1 MELIEG
7 PFKYWCY
14 YLIVLLCVYIMG
26 LITLPWYLSLLYYL
40 TDGSYPKDADGSI
53 ARRIRYRANL
63 LMINDDGVLV
73 EKKTGREL
81 LHEGNALQ
89 KIIDIHNEGHQGITN
104 TLDKVTR
111 NYLVHEGRSLV
122 TSVVKGCDT
131 CQFRARIKNVRT
143 NPGVVFKTTKDPFV
157 LVGIDAIGPLQSTTK
172 GNKYILTGIDY
183 LTRWPVAVAV
193 PDIDEVTTGEFLFS
207 IVKDWGVPRY
217 ILSDR
222 GANFISTYV
231 HEFLKQLGCKNIMTT
246 SYRPQ
251 CNGMCERLNQSLV
264 SVLAKVARDSEDISE
279 WDKYVDTALM
289 VIRTTRNA
297 ATGFTPSFLMFGYEL
312 RTPAV
317 WVAPRIDF
325 VIGEEEEE
333 VRDRVLLVEKK
344 LAEVR
349 EIARVRSDERKKK
362 AKERY
367 DGRVFFRK
375 KFELGDQVLLKDVVP
390 KSKFAD
396 KWLGP
401 FRVLKVNQ
409 NGTYLLTG
417 KNSLRLKHAVN
428 GDLLKPYNN
437 EVEHMVP
444 EVGVSNANEQFR
456 TWLNSR
462 VNTFNYLDTLF

>member
-1 MELIEG
+1 MLFNCTAI
-7 PFKYWCY
+7 FC
-14 YLIVLLCVYIMG
+14 IMG
-26 LITLPWYLSLLYYL
+26 LISLPWYLSLLYYI
-40 TDGSYPKDADGSI
+40 TDGSYPKDATEYVS
-53 ARRIRYRANL
+53 RRIRYRANL
-63 LMINDDGVLV
+63 LMINDDGVLI
-73 EKKTGREL
+73 ERKTGREL
-81 LHEGNALQ
+81 LHEGNALH
-89 KIIDIHNEGHQGITN
+89 KIIGIHNEGHLGISK
-104 TLDKVTR
+104 TLDKVTK
-111 NYLVHEGRSLV
+111 NYLVHDGRKLV
-122 TSVVKGCDT
+122 TTVVKSCDT

-143 NPGVVFKTTKDPFV
+143 NPGVIFKTTRDPFV
-157 LVGIDAIGPLQSTTK
+157 LVGVDAIGPLQSTER

-193 PDIDEVTTGEFLFS
+193 PDINEVTTGEFLFS

-251 CNGMCERLNQSLV
+251 CNGMCERLNYSLV
-264 SVLAKVARDSEDISE
+264 SVLAKIARDEENIAE
-279 WDKYVDTALM
+279 WDKYVDVALM
-289 VIRTTRNA
+289 VIRTTKNS
-297 ATGFTPSFLMFGYEL
+297 ATGFTPSFLMFGYEM

-333 VRDRVLLVEKK
+333 VRDRVLLVENK
-344 LAEVR
+344 LAQVR
-349 EIARVRSDERKKK
+349 EIARFKSDERKKK

-367 DGRVFFRK
+367 DGRVVLRR
-375 KFELGDQVLLKDVVP
+375 KFEIGELVLLKDVIP
-390 KSKFAD
+390 TTKFSD

-401 FRVLKVNQ
+401 FTVLKVNQ

-428 GDLLKPYNN
+428 GDMLKLYNK
-437 EVEHMVP
+437 EVKHMIP
-444 EVGVSNANEQFR
+444 QVGVSEANEQFQS
-456 TWLNSR
+456 WLNSR
-462 VNTFNYLDTLF
+462 VNAYSFVDTCFDS